1 MRTAIAAVLACLLL
15 SAGPLIA
22 LQTSSNT
29 YLMGIRPEE
38 LPQYRFAEIIR
49 QSEDPTLLN
58 YGFLDGGFYTVSG
71 IVPDCRFF
79 CELNIELD
87 EMYEVQNE
95 YVKNGKAV
103 FVVTKDEKP
112 EFEMYECID
121 QAESRYWSQTSTYY
135 LYRLKSYNESA
146 VDS

>member
-1 MRTAIAAVLACLLL
+1 MCRNI
-15 SAGPLIA
+15 
-22 LQTSSNT
+22 
-29 YLMGIRPEE
+29 YLVFTPKQE
-38 LPQYRFAEIIR
+38 LPQFRFNKIISAAEN
-49 QSEDPTLLN
+49 PTLLN